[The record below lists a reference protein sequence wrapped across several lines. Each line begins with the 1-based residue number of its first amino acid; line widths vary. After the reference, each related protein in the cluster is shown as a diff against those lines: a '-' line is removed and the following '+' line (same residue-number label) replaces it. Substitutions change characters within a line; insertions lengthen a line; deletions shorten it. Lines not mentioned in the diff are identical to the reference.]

1 MGLLR
6 TEVLSEW
13 EREPQRIEA
22 CMNTKAKNP
31 SRLETV
37 LSFGILSV
45 LVLTAG
51 VILMRQSHFNP
62 AVLQLAADQMIGSSP
77 AALPTSQTAAA
88 LIPLPQSVSVLTAS
102 ETFGPDT
109 LSDKI
114 DGKAELYLSAGFK
127 RLQSQRFSDTS
138 TTETWMEIFIFDM
151 ASQENA
157 FAVYSSQQREDAVPA
172 PDLARYAYR
181 TANAL
186 YWVHGPY
193 YVELIAS
200 EASETI
206 LNRMQALAEAFNR
219 ATPVA
224 TEAITETALFPEVGL
239 DPQSITLIPAD
250 AFGFEKFDRVFVA
263 EYDVNGST
271 LSAFVSTRE
280 SPEAAT
286 DLAAAYRTF
295 LLTFGGEA
303 LDDGGLR
310 DVVIVEIMN
319 EYEIIFTRDVFIAGV
334 HAAAD
339 KSRAVAL
346 ARALDTSIEEAIRG
360 RQ

>member
-1 MGLLR
+1 MKAR
-6 TEVLSEW
+6 TAAD
-13 EREPQRIEA
+13 QA
-22 CMNTKAKNP
+22 CMNTKAKKT
-31 SRLETV
+31 SHFETI

-45 LVLTAG
+45 LVLTTG
-51 VILMRQSHFNP
+51 VILVRQSHFNP
-62 AVLQLAADQMIGSSP
+62 AVLQLAADQVISGSP
-77 AALPTSQTAAA
+77 AAFPASQTAAA
-88 LIPLPQSVSVLTAS
+88 LVPLPQNVSVLTAP

-138 TTETWMEIFIFDM
+138 TGETWMEIFVFDM
-151 ASQENA
+151 ASQKNA
-157 FAVYSSQQREDAVPA
+157 FAVYSSQQREDAAPA
-172 PDLARYAYR
+172 PVLGRYAYR

-200 EASETI
+200 EASEAI
-206 LNRMQALAEAFNR
+206 QNRMQTVAEAFNR

-224 TEAITETALFPEVGL
+224 TETITETALFPEAGL

-263 EYDVNGST
+263 EYHLNGST
-271 LSAFVSTRE
+271 LSAFISARG

-295 LLTFGGEA
+295 LLAFGGRA
-303 LDDGGLR
+303 LDDGGIR
-310 DVVIVEIMN
+310 DAVIVEIMD
-319 EYEIIFTRDVFIAGV
+319 EYDIIFARDVFIAGV

-339 KSRAVAL
+339 KNRAMAL
-346 ARALDTSIEEAIRG
+346 ARLLDTNIEEAIRG
-360 RQ
+360 RR